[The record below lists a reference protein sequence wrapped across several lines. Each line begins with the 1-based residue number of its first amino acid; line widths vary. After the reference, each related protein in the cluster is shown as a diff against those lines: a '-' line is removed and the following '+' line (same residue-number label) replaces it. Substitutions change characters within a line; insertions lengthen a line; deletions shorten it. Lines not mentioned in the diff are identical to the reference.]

1 MRARLTEYVKV
12 HRLTSAE
19 LKGAVKMNA
28 ALSNITGKPEGVK
41 LIEFISVANE
51 SLSDNTDLN

>member
-1 MRARLTEYVKV
+1 MRARLTEYVKL

-41 LIEFISVANE
+41 LIEFYFSGKRV
-51 SLSDNTDLN
+51 T